1 MINCYTYLRL
11 LYFLC
16 CTRCVLLLRVV
27 WSAAESSTADSGL
40 AQLERDVQMIELTAS
55 GQQRGEQVSSR
66 AASFSD
72 FASR

>member
-1 MINCYTYLRL
+1 
-11 LYFLC
+11 
-16 CTRCVLLLRVV
+16 VV

-40 AQLERDVQMIELTAS
+40 AQLERDVQMIEQTAS